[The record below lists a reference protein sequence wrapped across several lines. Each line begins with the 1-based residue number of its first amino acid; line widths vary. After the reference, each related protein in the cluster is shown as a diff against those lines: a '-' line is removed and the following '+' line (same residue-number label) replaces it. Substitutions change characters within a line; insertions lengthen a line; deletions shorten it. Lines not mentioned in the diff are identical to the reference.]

1 MIFGA
6 IGKALKLT
14 AWAIAVAAA
23 IFLVYISLSLAI
35 IALEI

>member
-14 AWAIAVAAA
+14 AWAIAAAAA
-23 IFLVYISLSLAI
+23 IFLVYILLSFFS
-35 IALEI
+35 IALEM